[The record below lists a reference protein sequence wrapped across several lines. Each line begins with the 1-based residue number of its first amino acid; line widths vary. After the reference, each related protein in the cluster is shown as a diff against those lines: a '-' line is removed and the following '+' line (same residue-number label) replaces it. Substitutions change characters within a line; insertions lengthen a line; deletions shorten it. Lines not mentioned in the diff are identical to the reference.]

1 MQNDLLKNLIVLY
14 QLFHSSS
21 ITEPEKLGILSTID
35 ETLKALDVTT
45 FEQKLEI
52 CNILGESIGQHDA
65 VSIESR
71 ITSVLDDWSTQ
82 KNIFEQLTPYRQKE
96 SVCL

>member
-1 MQNDLLKNLIVLY
+1 MQNNLLKNLIVLY

-52 CNILGESIGQHDA
+52 CNILGDSLGQHDA
-65 VSIESR
+65 TSIESK
-71 ITSVLDDWSTQ
+71 IISALNDWSTE
-82 KNIFEQLTPYRQKE
+82 KIFLN
-96 SVCL
+96 S

>member
-1 MQNDLLKNLIVLY
+1 MQTNLLKNLIVLY

-21 ITEPEKLGILSTID
+21 ISEPEKLGILSTID

-52 CNILGESIGQHDA
+52 CNILGESIGQHDT
-65 VSIESR
+65 VSILSKVDSSLANLAAEK
-71 ITSVLDDWSTQ
+71 VY
-82 KNIFEQLTPYRQKE
+82 K
-96 SVCL
+96 

>member
-1 MQNDLLKNLIVLY
+1 MLVHPQGCREATSIVEDLGVVV
-14 QLFHSSS
+14 H
-21 ITEPEKLGILSTID
+21 

-82 KNIFEQLTPYRQKE
+82 KIFLN
-96 SVCL
+96 S